1 MQCVAKFCQIITVH
15 CRHRV
20 NAVLDPNN
28 AGVLIVEINSN
39 MGEHSVGPDEIS
51 RRLERNDE
59 SCIIM

>member
-1 MQCVAKFCQIITVH
+1 M
-15 CRHRV
+15 